1 MDGDAVLVDATDFF
15 LSDAHQAAERLT
27 EGKQGR
33 YRVDLSRSAIYLPR
47 TRNFPENTDVESTL
61 TLAGDE
67 PSEFVRTVTP
77 DPRAVTLH
85 EHFSFIQ
92 APRLGSTAGRSIH
105 APAILVSATWISLR
119 PPTCPLCSGTSRV
132 IGWPGKMSPRRC
144 EPVKPIVYY
153 VDRAIPEPIRSA
165 VLEGAGWWNQAFTVA
180 GYKDAFQVGCCRKT
194 PIPWTSATT

>member
-1 MDGDAVLVDATDFF
+1 
-15 LSDAHQAAERLT
+15 
-27 EGKQGR
+27 
-33 YRVDLSRSAIYLPR
+33 LPR

-92 APRLGSTAGRSIH
+92 APPAGFHSRPFDPRAGYFGISYMDF
-105 APAILVSATWISLR
+105 ASPADVPIVQRYIARHRPARKDVSAAV
-119 PPTCPLCSGTSRV
+119 G
-132 IGWPGKMSPRRC
+132 

-194 PIPWTSATT
+194 PIPWTSSTT